1 MHKKLLFIIISF
13 FSIQQSFSQSLQ
25 NNFWETDGV
34 VNSMVKLN
42 NKLYLAGE
50 FSYVGP
56 NTGSFAGFN
65 ATSQQNFDKSVN
77 IKGIVHAIAK
87 DASGKVYMGGE
98 FTEQGRTNLLVLNP
112 DGTLNSLNI
121 SVNGPVKA
129 LKVTANIL
137 LVGGSFSEVGSAERL
152 NCAAINISNGQVLP
166 LAPNPNGE
174 VNAFEIAGAEIILGG
189 SFTSVASQ
197 ERFGIASISALSG
210 SLQSLNTKVEGT
222 VKSLLLDN
230 ATLFIGGLFTK
241 LDTSDRN
248 NLGAVNMFDNT
259 VTFFNPNV
267 NGVVNSMAKDET
279 LLYVGGSFSSISSE
293 TRNNLAGLN
302 KLTGL
307 VSTFNPSPNNEV
319 LSLSYSSGILYSGGL
334 FTSISGQPKK
344 YLAAINSNSSLGSSP
359 LISGNVNVV
368 SSSGDTVFV
377 GGSFSSFGGT
387 ARSNLAAVDFQ
398 TGIPTSFGPIVNN
411 NIHVIKE
418 YSGLLLIGGEFTS
431 IGNISRSGFAVIDTL
446 TGVPITLSSNVNGY
460 VNDIEIIGNDA
471 FIAGSFSSVSSENRN
486 NLASISLSTGSV
498 NSWNPGSND
507 EVYSLLLNDQYLYV
521 NGSFTNIASTN
532 RGRVARF
539 DIANGITLN
548 SWNPSANGNVY
559 DVLVSGE
566 KVYLAG
572 TFSGLNEDFASPVSA
587 VDTAIGAKISA
598 FNPSV
603 TDGMNSLLLNGTILY
618 AAGNSESGVLPINI
632 ENSEILDLG
641 IKGNF
646 SSINKIDIIE
656 GSLFIAGEF
665 KLTEV
670 SNRRNFA
677 VFNMVEASPDISASS
692 LSFSDISPISMKLS
706 FTKGNGR
713 KRIVLAHESIAVDS
727 LPSDGKYY
735 AANSMFGMGES
746 IGFGNYVIYNGTEN
760 SIELTGLNIGTTY
773 HFTVI
778 EYNGFGSF
786 STYKSSNPLI
796 GSQSTIVGYEAPTV
810 SASSVQVREI
820 QTNSMK
826 ISWTKGNGSKRIV
839 VAKEASAV
847 NAIPTDST
855 ALFASDNFG
864 NGYDLGDDNY
874 VIYNESG
881 DSLKLFNLKS
891 GTTYHFAVFEY
902 NGIDAFARV
911 KTDNPALA
919 SFTTLTPAAEPTEIS
934 SAITFSEI
942 GTTSVKVSWTSGNG
956 AGRIMI
962 ASESQDLLSS
972 PDDGESYFTDGNFSG
987 NSYGF
992 SNTEKV
998 VYIGAG
1004 NSSTVTGL
1012 NPGST
1017 YYFGI
1022 VEFNGSGFTINYLQS
1037 SVAKGNVKMKIP
1049 GTPPVNPSRALSF
1062 PRVSSDS
1069 LYLKWI
1075 SGIGQGR
1082 VVFARKGGLPSAKPV
1097 SGVTYN
1103 ANSTFGLGDSLSDG
1117 SFAIYDGNSNE
1128 AFIANLEPNTV
1139 YGVEVFDYNIGDFGN
1154 TYQLDSFAYGLKST
1168 APLTGLRKFMNE
1180 DHVKIYPIPA
1190 QTQLTIDFTK
1200 AIKGKLEIKILDL
1213 SGKSVYE
1220 SSVNTNS
1227 LSNQTLQI
1235 DLSNLENG
1243 NFILYISNGKEFVTK
1258 SLVVSK

>member
-1 MHKKLLFIIISF
+1 MQKKLLFIIISF
-13 FSIQQSFSQSLQ
+13 FTIHQSFSQTLQ

-50 FSYVGP
+50 FNYVGP
-56 NTGSFAGFN
+56 NTGSFAGFY

-77 IKGIVHAIAK
+77 INGIVHAIAK
-87 DASGKVYMGGE
+87 DATGRVYIGGE

-152 NCAAINISNGQVLP
+152 NCAAINISNGQILP

-197 ERFGIASISALSG
+197 ERYGIASISAISG

-267 NGVVNSMAKDET
+267 NGNVNSMAKDESI
-279 LLYVGGSFSSISSE
+279 LYIGGAFSSIGNE

-319 LSLSYSSGILYSGGL
+319 FSLSHSSGILYSGGL
-334 FTSISGQPKK
+334 FTNISGQPKK
-344 YLAAINSNSSLGSSP
+344 FFAAINSNASLASCP
-359 LISGNVNVV
+359 LISGSVNAV

-377 GGSFSSFGGT
+377 GGDFSSFGG
-387 ARSNLAAVDFQ
+387 ANRSNLAAVDFQ
-398 TGIPTSFGPIVNN
+398 TGVPTSFGPMVNN
-411 NIHVIKE
+411 GIHVIKE
-418 YSGLLLIGGEFTS
+418 YSGLLILGGKFTS
-431 IGNISRSGFAVIDTL
+431 IGSIARSGLAIIDTL
-446 TGVPITLSSNVNGY
+446 SGVPITLNANVNGY
-460 VNDIEIIGNDA
+460 VNDIEIAGNEA
-471 FIAGSFSSVSSENRN
+471 FLAGSFSSISNENRS
-486 NLASISLSTGSV
+486 NLASISLATGV
-498 NSWNPGSND
+498 VDSWNPGSND
-507 EVYSLLLNDQYLYV
+507 EVHSLLLHDQYLYV
-521 NGSFTNIASTN
+521 AGAFTTIASSN
-532 RGRVARF
+532 RGRSARF
-539 DIANGITLN
+539 DIASGNVLN
-548 SWNPSANGNVY
+548 SWNPSANGTVY
-559 DVLVSGE
+559 DILVDDD

-572 TFSGLNEDFASPVSA
+572 SFSGLNEDFSSSIAA
-587 VDTAIGAKISA
+587 VDTSIGAKIST
-598 FNPSV
+598 FIPVVSDEMH
-603 TDGMNSLLLNGTILY
+603 TLLLNGSILF
-618 AAGNSESGVLPINI
+618 AAGNSTFGIIPVNV
-632 ENSEILDLG
+632 ENSEILNLG
-641 IKGNF
+641 IQGEF
-646 SSINKIDIIE
+646 TSINNLDLIE
-656 GSLFIAGEF
+656 GNLFMAGDF

-677 VFNMVEASPDISASS
+677 VFNMNEISPNVSASS
-692 LSFSDISPISMKLS
+692 LSFTEVSPISMKLN
-706 FTKGNGR
+706 FTKGNGK
-713 KRIVLAHESIAVDS
+713 KRIVIAHEGSAVDS

-735 AANSMFGMGES
+735 AANSMFGIGES

-760 SIELTGLNIGTTY
+760 SVELTSLNIGTTY
-773 HFTVI
+773 HFSVI
-778 EYNGFGSF
+778 EYNGFGSY
-786 STYKSSNPLI
+786 SKYASSNALI
-796 GSQSTIVGYEAPTV
+796 GSQATILGYEAPTI
-810 SASSVQVREI
+810 SASSIQSKEI
-820 QTNSMK
+820 KTNSMK

-881 DSLKLFNLKS
+881 DSLELLNLKQ

-919 SFTTLTPAAEPTEIS
+919 NFTTLTPAAEPTEIS
-934 SAITFSEI
+934 TGITFSEI
-942 GTTSVKVSWTSGNG
+942 GTSSVKVSWTSGNG
-956 AGRIMI
+956 ASRII
-962 ASESQDLLSS
+962 VASENQDLMSS
-972 PDDGESYFTDGNFSG
+972 PEDGDNYFTDGNFSG

-992 SNTEKV
+992 SNSEKV
-998 VYIGAG
+998 VYIGTG
-1004 NSSTVTGL
+1004 NSCTVTGL

-1022 VEFNGSGFTINYLQS
+1022 VEFNGTGFTVNYLQS
-1037 SVAKGNVKMKIP
+1037 SVAKGNVKIKIP
-1049 GTPPVNPSRALSF
+1049 GTPPVNPSRSLTF

-1082 VVFARKGGLPSAKPV
+1082 IVFARKGALPSVKPV
-1097 SGVTYN
+1097 SGVSYN
-1103 ANSTFGLGDSLSDG
+1103 VNASFGLGDSLSDG
-1117 SFAIYDGNSNE
+1117 SFAIYDGSSNE
-1128 AFIANLEPNTV
+1128 AFIANLEPNTI
-1139 YGVEVFDYNIGDFGN
+1139 YGVEVFDYNIGDFGK
-1154 TYQLDSFAYGLKST
+1154 TYQTDSFAFGLKST
-1168 APLTGLRKFMNE
+1168 APLTGLKKFISE
-1180 DHVKIYPIPA
+1180 DQVRIYPIPA
-1190 QTQLTIDFTK
+1190 QNQLNIDFAK
-1200 AIKGKLEIKILDL
+1200 SIKGKLEIKIFDL
-1213 SGKSVYE
+1213 SGKAVYE
-1220 SSVNTNS
+1220 SLISQN
-1227 LSNQTLQI
+1227 LSNQNLQI